1 MIMNILG
8 ISTPGH
14 DASIAL
20 LDRESVQF
28 ALEEE
33 KLSRLQ
39 QPSQV
44 ARLALK
50 RCLQDNHLKLSDC
63 RGIALAE
70 RSSTTKTSQ
79 NRNVKRANGA
89 YHEQLL
95 SLLRGGPRLTR
106 FNHHLCHAASVYYT
120 SGFENSVILTLD
132 EGVRAQSGL
141 LAVAE
146 ADEIRPLEILKY
158 PDSLGW
164 FYSRVIELAGFRPNI
179 DEGKLQWLA
188 KDGRPE
194 YLDSFRKLFIW
205 KSNGL
210 PSLNRRFF
218 TVSEERRG
226 LFSPKLY
233 RELGL
238 SARRP
243 ELTDEQ
249 RANLARSAQDY
260 LEEVVLQI
268 ATNAQ
273 SRTGLQDLCVA
284 GGVFLNVL
292 LVRALEQRGPFASV
306 YVQPAAGNAGT
317 ALGAAYLS
325 RKKITG
331 HSGRSPLQNLALG
344 PQSSSQEMKAV
355 LDNCKITYRYLSGEE
370 PLVEEV
376 AQLLQRDKI
385 VAWCQGRSEFGHRAL
400 GHRSLLASPF
410 SEYVVENINQFIK
423 HREEFHPFA
432 LSVPAER
439 AAEFFDASPNCRF
452 MASLGTLR
460 NPVSGLE
467 RFAFHGNVVRVH
479 TVEKEVNPAFW
490 RLLHKCGESAAA
502 PILVNTSFN
511 LFGEP
516 LVTDPRDAVR
526 SFYCAG
532 VDALALGPF
541 LLVK

>member
-1 MIMNILG
+1 MTMNILG

-14 DASIAL
+14 DASVAL
-20 LDRESVQF
+20 LDAESVRF
-28 ALEEE
+28 AIEEE

-39 QPSQV
+39 QPSHIP
-44 ARLALK
+44 RLALQ
-50 RCLQDNHLKLSDC
+50 RCLDENHFKLSDC
-63 RGIALAE
+63 RAIALAE
-70 RSSTTKTSQ
+70 RSNSTKNTK
-79 NRNVKRANGA
+79 NRNLKRANGTH
-89 YHEQLL
+89 HEQLL

-106 FNHHLCHAASVYYT
+106 FNHHLCHAASAYYT

-132 EGVRAQSGL
+132 EGAHAQSGL
-141 LAVAE
+141 LAVGE
-146 ADEIRPLEILKY
+146 GDEIRPLESLKY

-164 FYSRVIELAGFRPNI
+164 FYSRVTELAGFRPNG

-188 KDGRPE
+188 KDGAPE
-194 YLDSFRKLFIW
+194 YLEVFRKLFLW

-210 PSLNRRFF
+210 PSLDRRFF
-218 TVSEERRG
+218 TISEERRG

-238 SARRP
+238 STRRP
-243 ELTDEQ
+243 ELTAEQ
-249 RANLARSAQDY
+249 RANLARSAQDC

-268 ATNAQ
+268 AATAQ
-273 SRTGLQDLCVA
+273 ARTGLQNLCVA

-292 LVRALEQRGPFASV
+292 LVRALEQRGPFESV

-317 ALGAAYLS
+317 APGAAILA

-331 HSGRSPLQNLALG
+331 QSGRSPLRNLALG

-355 LDNCKITYRYLSGEE
+355 LDNCKITYRYLSGEDQI
-370 PLVEEV
+370 VDEV

-439 AAEFFDASPNCRF
+439 AGEFFDASPNCRF

-460 NPVSGLE
+460 NPVAGLE
-467 RFAFHGNVVRVH
+467 RFAFQGNVVRVH
-479 TVEKEVNPAFW
+479 TVEREVNPTFW
-490 RLLHKCGESAAA
+490 KLLHKCGESAVA

-532 VDALALGPF
+532 IDALTLGPF
-541 LLVK
+541 LLAK